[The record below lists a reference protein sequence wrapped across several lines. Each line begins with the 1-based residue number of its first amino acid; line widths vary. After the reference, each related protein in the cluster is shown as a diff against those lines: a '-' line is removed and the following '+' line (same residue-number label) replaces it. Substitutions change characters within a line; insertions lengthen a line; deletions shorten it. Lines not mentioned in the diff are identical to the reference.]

1 MTWPAASAPVW
12 PLTSTT
18 RVEATLS
25 AKRSSVVNRRT
36 VGKEE
41 KSSGL
46 LAFSATIST
55 ARLIMML
62 EMKPTSS
69 SIAGTGTTIRTTIIR
84 VASGS
89 TASRPA
95 LAQSRRFT
103 SPLAIGSAPQ
113 LGEHQIGEARVARTR
128 RRGRL
133 AGAVERGEAQ
143 RPVLRRLAGRDRGRR
158 LAAAELGRE
167 TVADLGQSTGGA
179 VLVVEDRA
187 VGARRRRYHR
197 SGGGRRIG
205 ILRGE
210 ELGGAAGAEEMGE
223 IEVDRLGWTAEM
235 ALEIV
240 AIVGGEFGRH
250 RRRRG
255 GILAQVEDRLARRRI
270 GDAIASVRPL
280 LDRVGRPAE
289 AVLGAV
295 LLDRREPGL

>member
-25 AKRSSVVNRRT
+25 ARRSRVVNRST

-55 ARLIMML
+55 ARLIMMFV
-62 EMKPTSS
+62 MKPTSS
-69 SIAGTGTTIRTTIIR
+69 SIAGTGTTISTTIIR

-95 LAQSRRFT
+95 LAHSLRFT

-113 LGEHQIGEARVARTR
+113 LGEHQIGEARVARSR

-133 AGAVERGEAQ
+133 AGAVERGEPQ
-143 RPVLRRLAGRDRGRR
+143 GPVLGRLAGGEGR

-167 TVADLGQSTGGA
+167 AVADLGEGAGRA

-187 VGARRRRYHR
+187 VGARRGRHHR
-197 SGGGRRIG
+197 GGGGVRIG

-210 ELGGAAGAEEMGE
+210 
-223 IEVDRLGWTAEM
+223 
-235 ALEIV
+235 
-240 AIVGGEFGRH
+240 
-250 RRRRG
+250 
-255 GILAQVEDRLARRRI
+255 
-270 GDAIASVRPL
+270 
-280 LDRVGRPAE
+280 
-289 AVLGAV
+289 
-295 LLDRREPGL
+295 